1 MDFYVVMEIFVE
13 VWVVV
18 NIFIVVNVSEVRFL
32 LYMIYVILIFKGLLY

>member
-32 LYMIYVILIFKGLLY
+32 LYMILIFKGLLY